1 MCVSCRLYWISV
13 RTFSFAVWHARNYND
28 DCRSYTVGGQV
39 THVQMQTKHKSCWE
53 KSINLII
60 IFIIKYLHCTSLNDR
75 IYIEMELSCTCIS
88 HPAYHIYAIKKNTIF
103 LLHLHLQSHPCMK
116 CNLKWNQT
124 HTQMTQIICST
135 SSLVTYH

>member
-75 IYIEMELSCTCIS
+75 ICHAPAFRIPHTIFMLS
-88 HPAYHIYAIKKNTIF
+88 KKNTIF
-103 LLHLHLQSHPCMK
+103 LLHLYLQSHPCMK